1 MYLQTNAEF
10 PYCGHHHMFEM
21 DINGVSP
28 KTAGDILILI
38 DGEKNNSTKELLKWI
53 LDIFIFYL
61 KLVILN
67 FKYYRGA
74 DIKPSDKIKRIFV
87 TEHDFLE
94 IDSIVLNFN
103 RKSKP
108 LFGKI

>member
-38 DGEKNNSTKELLKWI
+38 DGEKNNSTKELLK
-53 LDIFIFYL
+53 
-61 KLVILN
+61 
-67 FKYYRGA
+67 
-74 DIKPSDKIKRIFV
+74 
-87 TEHDFLE
+87 
-94 IDSIVLNFN
+94 
-103 RKSKP
+103 
-108 LFGKI
+108 